1 MLIDWFT
8 VLAQAVNFLVLVWLL
23 KHFLYKPILSAI
35 DTREQK
41 IAAQLRDA
49 EKQHAAAKAESEKF
63 RMAQEEFDQKRQT
76 LLHQAEVEAEA
87 LRQRLSEAA
96 RQEIETLRA
105 KWREVL
111 RDEQTALG
119 VEFANGVQK
128 EIFSI
133 ARQVLRDLSGA
144 ELERQIVTRF
154 VLQLQKLNDDEKK
167 NLTTLFV
174 KGDQPAVVRSAF
186 ALPTSFR
193 TEIEGAVGQLQ
204 PAATTKP
211 IQYEIAPDLLGGIEL
226 AANGRKISWSIAGY
240 LSSLEQ
246 NVRRLANRETIAD
259 EHAE

>member
-8 VLAQAVNFLVLVWLL
+8 VLAQAINFLVLVWLL
-23 KHFLYKPILSAI
+23 KHFLYKPVLNAM

-49 EKQHAAAKAESEKF
+49 EKQKAEAEAQAKSF
-63 RMAQEEFDQKRQT
+63 RTAQEEFDQKRQT
-76 LLHQAEVEAEA
+76 LLHEAEVEAET
-87 LRQRLSEAA
+87 LRQRLSEEA

-111 RDEQTALG
+111 RDEQIAWGAEL
-119 VEFANGVQK
+119 ADGVQR

-133 ARQVLRDLSGA
+133 ARQVLRDLAGA
-144 ELERQIVTRF
+144 ELEREIVTRF
-154 VLQLQKLNDDEKK
+154 VRQLQKLNDDEKK
-167 NLTTLFV
+167 KLSTLFV
-174 KGDQPAVVRSAF
+174 QGDRSAVVRSAF

-193 TEIEGAVGQLQ
+193 TEIEGAMEGLQ
-204 PAATTKP
+204 PAANFKA

-246 NVRRLANRETIAD
+246 SVRRLTNRETVFD